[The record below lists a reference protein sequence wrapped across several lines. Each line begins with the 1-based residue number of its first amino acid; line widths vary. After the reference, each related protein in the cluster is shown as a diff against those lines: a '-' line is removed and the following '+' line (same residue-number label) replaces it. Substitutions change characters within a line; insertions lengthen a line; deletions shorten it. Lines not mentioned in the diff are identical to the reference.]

1 MKTTWL
7 IGWVWKCSNVWS
19 WPVLIGR
26 GLDLSSVIKHVL
38 ARPIVKKVIWTLY
51 GFESISGGYYRKDT
65 PVPIPNTAVKLPSA
79 KNTWM
84 ATSRE
89 NRSLPDL
96 YEEPYRKGAVFSFI
110 WRTGSCEAIEERH
123 WHINTKIKGWQW
135 RTGTK
140 WGTSWETTQGYVCIL
155 LPLLLLLTYR
165 KLRSNWGT
173 SLAH

>member
-1 MKTTWL
+1 M
-7 IGWVWKCSNVWS
+7 
-19 WPVLIGR
+19 
-26 GLDLSSVIKHVL
+26 L

-96 YEEPYRKGAVFSFI
+96 YEEPYLIGTVFS
-110 WRTGSCEAIEERH
+110 
-123 WHINTKIKGWQW
+123 
-135 RTGTK
+135 
-140 WGTSWETTQGYVCIL
+140 CI
-155 LPLLLLLTYR
+155 
-165 KLRSNWGT
+165 
-173 SLAH
+173 